1 MINLDIIAK
10 ELNIGKDKFEKDVEW
25 YRRVVYSA
33 VGRMALAT
41 LWNENDKGE
50 ISVRSLKRTTYELLK
65 AYESMVPEINSMLD
79 YGECTV
85 MLCDSILSTMESA
98 GFFYHRAEYYR
109 IAKTKHIKMGKVKFC
124 RGIGATESCYMSGLG
139 AYTKATDADEY
150 DESFLNN
157 LEKPQFVLQK
167 LIKSAS
173 WRECDFEKEKVE
185 YLKME
190 EPFKKGYWMG
200 QPNSQF
206 QYSLAR
212 TKESETFVQ
221 TYYLVK
227 NTSDGMKVAELPT
240 WISEERNH
248 TLLST
253 ALLQRYK
260 RMPCA
265 NCSATK
271 DRVEIDATGH
281 KYTHVIQKAQIGKA
295 GREYDKCTTCGS
307 QKNEKTIKALTPQKT
322 ALKKLKSGKKAFTV
336 SWTKKAYSGYQI
348 RYSLKSSMKS
358 ATYKN
363 VSASKTSLKVKKLK
377 TRKKYYVQ
385 IRTYKTVDGKK
396 CYSTWSSA
404 KKVKTK

>member
-1 MINLDIIAK
+1 MINLNIIAK

-109 IAKTKHIKMGKVKFC
+109 IAKTKHIRMGKVKFC

-139 AYTKATDADEY
+139 AYTKATDADVY

-157 LEKPQFVLQK
+157 HEKPQFVLQK

-260 RMPCA
+260 QMPCVIIEHMERIA
-265 NCSATK
+265 K
-271 DRVEIDATGH
+271 IEIKYRLYPDVENLILA
-281 KYTHVIQKAQIGKA
+281 YSWPQ
-295 GREYDKCTTCGS
+295 RYDGESSPFSRIISKSLSGT
-307 QKNEKTIKALTPQKT
+307 
-322 ALKKLKSGKKAFTV
+322 LKKILVDA
-336 SWTKKAYSGYQI
+336 GYDV
-348 RYSLKSSMKS
+348 RE
-358 ATYKN
+358 
-363 VSASKTSLKVKKLK
+363 
-377 TRKKYYVQ
+377 
-385 IRTYKTVDGKK
+385 DF
-396 CYSTWSSA
+396 
-404 KKVKTK
+404 